1 MRSVL
6 SAACAL
12 NVAAVHANP
21 LGCCNSV
28 VPVTV
33 SFIGFFLQRQRIF
46 WRYNVL
52 PCAAIS
58 KRAQTSAALCIWHE
72 QSRVAAMSSSSEASN
87 EPTNEPTKRH
97 AGAGTWA
104 TPQSTAPPPPA
115 DAASPTRKEE
125 LRTVLSYK
133 QLAWLMEPLESKLG
147 IRTLRSLLNSSLAR
161 LEKGLGRCFQSHER
175 EALTSMGVPFE
186 RASE

>member
-1 MRSVL
+1 MVL
-6 SAACAL
+6 IY
-12 NVAAVHANP
+12 V
-21 LGCCNSV
+21 
-28 VPVTV
+28 
-33 SFIGFFLQRQRIF
+33 
-46 WRYNVL
+46 
-52 PCAAIS
+52 
-58 KRAQTSAALCIWHE
+58 
-72 QSRVAAMSSSSEASN
+72 
-87 EPTNEPTKRH
+87 
-97 AGAGTWA
+97 
-104 TPQSTAPPPPA
+104 QSTHVVAVLRDDPSLSGGRVTFRKYDNDSSARRRGTFERVSARQLWISGCEIFAVTLSGSNLHGLAGEVAPVGSL
-115 DAASPTRKEE
+115 AATRKEE